1 MSTGKQLAGLLLLST
16 ALTFPGVAFAQDA
29 GNAASQPDV
38 DTPAEEPINPDENT
52 EPDPSEGD
60 IDVSVPGG
68 NIITVTGRRGP
79 RDITRSSAQ
88 VVSVLSTEDIART
101 GEGDIAGA
109 LNRVTGL
116 SNTGNGRV
124 FVRGLGDRYSS
135 ALLNGLP
142 LPSPE
147 PLSRV
152 VPLDIFPTDVIASSL
167 VQKSYSANFPG
178 EFGGGV
184 INLTTQAIP
193 DESFLEVSIGV
204 SGDTETT
211 YENGLLYYGSDFDW
225 FGFDTGRRD
234 PKGALADYLDGTVQL
249 DELRFLPIDPDTGL
263 TPSQAVGAGL
273 NNPNLIVVQKTD
285 HLRPNFSGGLTA
297 GTSFFVG
304 ADAEIGIIA
313 TANLSNSLK
322 NRDVLTQVPNL
333 NNPDLAPAEDFR
345 RFVTDNRILA
355 NGLLSFGLEFGD
367 QQVRWTNVYIRDV
380 LKQAS
385 LKSGTIIDG
394 SGNIGFDE
402 FTQQTGWFERQL
414 IDTQIVGEFEVGEIS
429 FDVRAGYAQ
438 TDRESPYES
447 SFTYV
452 RTNNIDPSRPAEE
465 QIGNYFINPLDNNQ
479 VGGQAAVSFSDL
491 TERLYYTGLDLTV
504 PFTDSLSLTSGVA
517 YSKTDRYSER
527 RAFRFDAPSNFPDGI
542 ALLRPDLLL
551 SPTIIEASNLPGFVE
566 PGVNAPI
573 DVSELTQ
580 DTPAFDA
587 GLEVKAAY
595 LKGNLSLLNGLTI
608 DAGVRYEDAVQ
619 TVSIAQIFDTQ
630 PNLGSLT
637 NIENDYF
644 LPGATIT
651 YQFDNGLQLRASASK
666 TIARP
671 QFRELL
677 LQSYTDPETLRSFS
691 GNPALQDSQLFNA
704 EARAEYYFGEGSRVS
719 LAGFFKKIDN
729 PIEQISQFTD
739 NTQSS
744 SFANAPEAQL
754 YGAEAELVWN
764 YDLLDWGGFFETKRA
779 LFIANYTY
787 TQSELKVEQGDTTL
801 FPVANAAPI
810 VLPSSDLF
818 RDGAPLT
825 GQSDHLAN
833 VQIGMEDVDR
843 LSQITLL
850 FSYASKRVIQ
860 RPGISSGGLPDE
872 IAKPGVQLDLV
883 IRQGINLVGVPLE
896 LKFEARN
903 LTGTDNQEFF
913 EDETGRV
920 DTNSYQVGQSFGLS
934 LSAEF

>member
-16 ALTFPGVAFAQDA
+16 ALTFPGVAFAQSSS
-29 GNAASQPDV
+29 GNTASQPEV
-38 DTPAEEPINPDENT
+38 ETPAEEPINPEDNDDI
-52 EPDPSEGD
+52 EPAQGD
-60 IDVSVPGG
+60 VDVSIPGG

-79 RDITRSSAQ
+79 RDVTRSSAQ

-109 LNRVTGL
+109 LSRVTGL

-193 DESFLEVSIGV
+193 DESFLEMSLGV

-225 FGFDTGRRD
+225 FGFDNGRRD
-234 PKGALADYLDGTVQL
+234 PPPILENYLNGTV
-249 DELRFLPIDPDTGL
+249 ELESL
-263 TPSQAVGAGL
+263 TLAERQSIAGTL
-273 NNPNLIVVQKTD
+273 NKPNLLLLQKTD
-285 HLRPNFSGGLTA
+285 NLRPNFSGGLTG

-304 ADAEIGIIA
+304 DDAELGVIA
-313 TANLSNSLK
+313 TVNLSNSLN
-322 NRDVLTQVPNL
+322 NRNVTNQTPVRQADVT
-333 NNPDLAPAEDFR
+333 PADDFR
-345 RFVTDNRILA
+345 RFVTDNRVLA
-355 NGLLSFGLEFGD
+355 NGMLGFGLELGD
-367 QQVRWTNVYIRDV
+367 QKIRWTNLYIRDV

-385 LKSGTIIDG
+385 LNQGTIISG
-394 SGNIGFDE
+394 SGNDGFDVIN
-402 FTQQTGWFERQL
+402 QQNAWFERQL
-414 IDTQIVGEFEVGEIS
+414 IDTQLVGEFQFAGVS
-429 FDVRAGYAQ
+429 MDVRAGYAQ
-438 TDRESPYES
+438 TDRESPYEY

-452 RTNNIDPSRPAEE
+452 RTNNANSPFGDF
-465 QIGNYFINPLDNNQ
+465 FINPLDNNLP
-479 VGGQAAVSFSDL
+479 GGEASVSFSDL
-491 TERLYYTGLDLTV
+491 TERNYYGGLDLTV
-504 PFTDSLSLTSGVA
+504 PLTTAFSVTTGIA
-517 YSKTDRYSER
+517 YNDTDRYSER
-527 RAFRFDAPSNFPDGI
+527 RFFQFSAPSNFPNGI
-542 ALLRPDLLL
+542 ALLRPDLLIT
-551 SPTIIEASNLPGFVE
+551 PTIIEASNIPGFVR

-573 DVSELTQ
+573 DLRELTE

-587 GLEVKAAY
+587 GLEILAAY
-595 LKGNLSLLNGLTI
+595 IKGNLSLLNGLTV
-608 DAGVRYEDAVQ
+608 DAGVRFEDATQ
-619 TVSIAQIFDTQ
+619 TVTPAQIFENQ
-630 PNLGSLT
+630 PNLDAFT
-637 NIENDYF
+637 NISNDYF
-644 LPGATIT
+644 LPAATIT

-677 LQSYTDPETLRSFS
+677 LQTYTDPGSQRSFS
-691 GNPALQDSQLFNA
+691 GNPALQDSELFNA
-704 EARAEYYFGEGSRVS
+704 EARAEYYFGQRSRVS
-719 LAGFFKKIDN
+719 LGGFYKKIDN
-729 PIEQISQFTD
+729 PIEIFSQFTD

-754 YGAEAELVWN
+754 YGAEAEFVYN
-764 YDLLDWGGFFETKRA
+764 YDLIDWGGFFESKRA

-787 TQSELKVEQGDTTL
+787 TQSELKIGPDDTTL
-801 FPVANAAPI
+801 VPTTGSTPIEVAAN
-810 VLPSSDLF
+810 SLF
-818 RDGAPLT
+818 RDGDPLT
-825 GQSDHLAN
+825 GQSDHLVN
-833 VQIGMEDVDR
+833 IQVGLEDTDR

-850 FSYASKRVIQ
+850 FNYASERVAS
-860 RPGISSGGLPDE
+860 RLGNNAGGLPDE
-872 IAKPGVQLDLV
+872 IEEPGISLDLV
-883 IRQGINLVGVPLE
+883 IRQGIALAGVPLE

-903 LTGTDNQEFF
+903 LTGTDKSTFIAN
-913 EDETGRV
+913 DSGRV
-920 DTNSYQVGQSFGLS
+920 DTNSYDIGQSFGLS
-934 LSAEF
+934 VSAQF

>member
-16 ALTFPGVAFAQDA
+16 ALTFPGVAFAQSSS
-29 GNAASQPDV
+29 GNTASQPSTQ
-38 DTPAEEPINPDENT
+38 TPVEEPINPEDNDDIG
-52 EPDPSEGD
+52 PDQGD
-60 IDVSVPGG
+60 VDVSIPGG

-79 RDITRSSAQ
+79 RDVTRSSAQ

-109 LNRVTGL
+109 LSRVTGL

-167 VQKSYSANFPG
+167 VQKSYSVNFPG

-193 DESFLEVSIGV
+193 DESFLEMSLGV

-225 FGFDTGRRD
+225 FGFDNGRRD
-234 PKGALADYLDGTVQL
+234 PPPILENYLNGTV
-249 DELRFLPIDPDTGL
+249 ELESL
-263 TPSQAVGAGL
+263 TLAERQSIAGTL
-273 NNPNLIVVQKTD
+273 NKPNLSLLQKTD
-285 HLRPNFSGGLTA
+285 NLRPNFSGGLTG
-297 GTSFFVG
+297 GTSFFIG
-304 ADAEIGIIA
+304 DDTELGIIA
-313 TANLSNSLK
+313 TVNLSNSLN
-322 NRDVLTQVPNL
+322 NRNVTNQTPVRQADVT
-333 NNPDLAPAEDFR
+333 PADDFR
-345 RFVTDNRILA
+345 RFVTDNRVLA
-355 NGLLSFGLEFGD
+355 NGMLGFGLEFGD
-367 QQVRWTNVYIRDV
+367 QKIRWTNLYIRDV

-385 LKSGTIIDG
+385 LNQGTIISG
-394 SGNIGFDE
+394 SGNDGFDVIN
-402 FTQQTGWFERQL
+402 QQNAWFERQL
-414 IDTQIVGEFEVGEIS
+414 IDTQLVGEFQFDSFS

-438 TDRESPYES
+438 TDRESPYEY

-452 RTNNIDPSRPAEE
+452 RTNNANSPYGD
-465 QIGNYFINPLDNNQ
+465 YFLNPLDNNLP
-479 VGGQAAVSFSDL
+479 GGEASVAFSDL
-491 TERLYYTGLDLTV
+491 TERNYYGGLDLTV
-504 PFTDSLSLTSGVA
+504 PLADAFSVTAGMA
-517 YSKTDRYSER
+517 YNDTDRYSER
-527 RAFRFDAPSNFPDGI
+527 RFFQFSAPSNFPNGI
-542 ALLRPDLLL
+542 ALLRPDLLIT
-551 SPTIIEASNLPGFVE
+551 PTIIEASNIPGFVR

-573 DVSELTQ
+573 DLRELTE

-587 GLEVKAAY
+587 GLEILAAY
-595 LKGNLSLLNGLTI
+595 IKGNLSLLNGLTV
-608 DAGVRYEDAVQ
+608 DAGVRYEDATQ
-619 TVSIAQIFDTQ
+619 TVTPAQIFTNQ
-630 PNLGSLT
+630 PNLDSFT
-637 NIENDYF
+637 NLSNDYF
-644 LPGATIT
+644 LPAATIT

-677 LQSYTDPETLRSFS
+677 LQTYTDPTSQRSFS
-691 GNPALQDSQLFNA
+691 GNPALQDSELFNA
-704 EARAEYYFGEGSRVS
+704 EARVEYYFGQRSRVS
-719 LAGFFKKIDN
+719 LGGFYKKIDN
-729 PIEQISQFTD
+729 PIEIFSQFTD

-754 YGAEAELVWN
+754 YGAEAEFVYN
-764 YDLLDWGGFFETKRA
+764 YDLFDWGGFFESKRA

-787 TQSELKVEQGDTTL
+787 TQSELKVDPDDTTL
-801 FPVANAAPI
+801 VPTTGSTPIEIAAN
-810 VLPSSDLF
+810 SLF
-818 RDGAPLT
+818 RDGDPLT

-833 VQIGMEDVDR
+833 IQIGLEDTDR

-850 FSYASKRVIQ
+850 FNYASERVAS
-860 RPGISSGGLPDE
+860 RLGNNAGGLPDE
-872 IAKPGVQLDLV
+872 IEEPGISLDLV
-883 IRQGINLVGVPLE
+883 IRQGIALAGVPLE

-903 LTGTDNQEFF
+903 LTGTDKSTFIAN
-913 EDETGRV
+913 DSGRV
-920 DTNSYQVGQSFGLS
+920 DTNSYDIGQSFGLS
-934 LSAEF
+934 VSAQF

>member
-16 ALTFPGVAFAQDA
+16 ALTFPGVAFAQSSS
-29 GNAASQPDV
+29 GNTASQPEV
-38 DTPAEEPINPDENT
+38 ETPAEEPINPEDNDDI
-52 EPDPSEGD
+52 EPAQGD
-60 IDVSVPGG
+60 VDVSIPGG

-79 RDITRSSAQ
+79 RDVTRSSAQ

-109 LNRVTGL
+109 LSRVTGL

-193 DESFLEVSIGV
+193 DESFLEMSLGV

-225 FGFDTGRRD
+225 FGFDNGRRD
-234 PKGALADYLDGTVQL
+234 PPPILENYLNGTV
-249 DELRFLPIDPDTGL
+249 ELESL
-263 TPSQAVGAGL
+263 TLAERQSIAGTL
-273 NNPNLIVVQKTD
+273 NKPNLLLLQKTD
-285 HLRPNFSGGLTA
+285 NLRPNFSGGLTG

-304 ADAEIGIIA
+304 DDAELGVIA
-313 TANLSNSLK
+313 TVNLSNSLN
-322 NRDVLTQVPNL
+322 NRNVTNQTPVRQADVT
-333 NNPDLAPAEDFR
+333 PADDFR
-345 RFVTDNRILA
+345 RFVTDNRVLA
-355 NGLLSFGLEFGD
+355 NGMLGFGLELGD
-367 QQVRWTNVYIRDV
+367 QKIRWTNLYIRDV

-385 LKSGTIIDG
+385 LNQGTIISG
-394 SGNIGFDE
+394 SGNDGFDVIN
-402 FTQQTGWFERQL
+402 QQNAWFERQL
-414 IDTQIVGEFEVGEIS
+414 IDTQLVGEFQFAGVS
-429 FDVRAGYAQ
+429 MDVRAGYAQ
-438 TDRESPYES
+438 TDRESPYEY

-452 RTNNIDPSRPAEE
+452 RTNNANSPFGDF
-465 QIGNYFINPLDNNQ
+465 FINPLDNNLP
-479 VGGQAAVSFSDL
+479 GGEASVSFSDL
-491 TERLYYTGLDLTV
+491 TERNYYGGLDLTV
-504 PFTDSLSLTSGVA
+504 PLTDAFSVTTGIA
-517 YSKTDRYSER
+517 YNDTDRYSER
-527 RAFRFDAPSNFPDGI
+527 RFFQFSAPSNFPNGI
-542 ALLRPDLLL
+542 ALLRPDLLIT
-551 SPTIIEASNLPGFVE
+551 PTIIEASNIPGFVR

-573 DVSELTQ
+573 DLRELTE

-587 GLEVKAAY
+587 GLEILAAY
-595 LKGNLSLLNGLTI
+595 IKGNLSLLNGLTV
-608 DAGVRYEDAVQ
+608 DAGVRFEDATQ
-619 TVSIAQIFDTQ
+619 TVTPAQIFENQ
-630 PNLGSLT
+630 PNLDAFT
-637 NIENDYF
+637 NISNDYF
-644 LPGATIT
+644 LPAATIT

-677 LQSYTDPETLRSFS
+677 LQTYTDPGSQRSFS
-691 GNPALQDSQLFNA
+691 GNPALQDSELFNA
-704 EARAEYYFGEGSRVS
+704 EARAEYYFGQRSRVS
-719 LAGFFKKIDN
+719 LGGFYKKIDN
-729 PIEQISQFTD
+729 PIEIFSQFTD

-754 YGAEAELVWN
+754 YGAEAEFVYN
-764 YDLLDWGGFFETKRA
+764 YDLIDWGGFFESKRA

-787 TQSELKVEQGDTTL
+787 TQSELKIGPDDTTL
-801 FPVANAAPI
+801 VPTTGSTPIEVAAN
-810 VLPSSDLF
+810 SLF
-818 RDGAPLT
+818 RDGDPLT
-825 GQSDHLAN
+825 GQSDHLVN
-833 VQIGMEDVDR
+833 IQVGLEDTDR

-850 FSYASKRVIQ
+850 FNYASERVAS
-860 RPGISSGGLPDE
+860 RLGNNAGGLPDE
-872 IAKPGVQLDLV
+872 IEEPGISLDLV
-883 IRQGINLVGVPLE
+883 IRQGIALAGVPLE

-903 LTGTDNQEFF
+903 LTGTDKSTFIAN
-913 EDETGRV
+913 DSGRV
-920 DTNSYQVGQSFGLS
+920 DTNSYDIGQSFGLS
-934 LSAEF
+934 VSAQF